1 MTLRTTVCDLFGVEF
16 PIFSAGMGIGSG
28 APLAAAVSNA
38 GGCGVVGSKGRT
50 NDGLRN
56 EIRQTREMTSKPFG
70 VNLMPGVAREGMMDA
85 CIEERPPI
93 IVFFWGDPVPWIVKA
108 HRNGI
113 KVLVQVG
120 SVEEAEVAVS
130 AGADAI
136 IAQGCEAG
144 GHVRATASLWANL
157 PTIVDAVKPVPVL
170 ASGGIATGRGVAA
183 TLMLGGQGISIGTRF
198 VATDEAF
205 ASQDYKNRIVRA
217 RAEDTVYLD
226 LFDGG
231 FAPNAPH
238 RVIRNK
244 IVTEWELAGRPP
256 IGKRPGEGTIVGT
269 VNRRGGTLQVSRYYS
284 SMVTP
289 EYTGDLEYAPLW
301 CGESC
306 TLVNDIKPAADVVR
320 DIVNEAAEVLRQVP
334 DRATDVVA

>member
-1 MTLRTTVCDLFGVEF
+1 MSVRTAVCELFGIEF
-16 PIFSAGMGIGSG
+16 PIFNAGMGIGAG

-38 GGCGVVGSKGRT
+38 GGCGVVGSEGRT
-50 NDGLRN
+50 NYGLRN
-56 EIRQTREMTSKPFG
+56 EIRRTRAMTSKPFG
-70 VNLMPGVAREGMMDA
+70 VNLIPDIAREGM
-85 CIEERPPI
+85 IEAGIGEGPPI
-93 IVFFWGDPVPWIVKA
+93 IVLFWGDPVRWIGEA

-120 SVEEAEVAVS
+120 SVEEADVAAS

-136 IAQGCEAG
+136 IAQGYEAG
-144 GHVRATASLWANL
+144 GHVKATASLWANL
-157 PTIVDAVKPVPVL
+157 PRIVDTVRPIPVL
-170 ASGGIATGRGVAA
+170 ASGGISTGRGLAA
-183 TLMLGGQGISIGTRF
+183 VLMLGGQGISIGTRF
-198 VATDEAF
+198 VATHEAF
-205 ASQDYKNRIVRA
+205 ASQEHKDRIVAA

-244 IVTEWELAGRPP
+244 IVAEWEAAGRPP

-269 VNRRGGTLQVSRYYS
+269 VKRSGGDLRVARYYS
-284 SMVTP
+284 AMVTP
-289 EYTGDLEYAPLW
+289 QYSGDLEYAPLW

-306 TLVNDIKPAADVVR
+306 ALVGEIKPAADVVR
-320 DIVNEAAEVLRQVP
+320 DIVREAAEALGQVSGP
-334 DRATDVVA
+334 SP

>member
-1 MTLRTTVCDLFGVEF
+1 MSLRTTICDLFGVEF

-38 GGCGVVGSKGRT
+38 GGCGVVGSNGRT
-50 NDGLRN
+50 NDGLRA
-56 EIRQTREMTSKPFG
+56 EIRQTRQMTSKPFG
-70 VNLMPGVAREGMMDA
+70 VNLMPAVAREGMLEA

-93 IVFFWGDPVPWIVKA
+93 IVLFWGDPVPWIGEA

-120 SVEEAEVAVS
+120 SVEDAEVAVL

-136 IAQGCEAG
+136 IAQGWEAG
-144 GHVRATASLWANL
+144 GHVRATTSLWANL

-170 ASGGIATGRGVAA
+170 ASGGIATGRGLAA
-183 TLMLGGQGISIGTRF
+183 ALVLGGQGISIGTRF

-205 ASQDYKNRIVRA
+205 ASQEYKNRIVSA

-238 RVIRNK
+238 RVIRNRV
-244 IVTEWELAGRPP
+244 VTEWELAGRPP
-256 IGKRPGEGTIVGT
+256 IGMRPGEGAIVGT
-269 VNRRGGTLQVSRYYS
+269 ITRRGRTLQVSRYYS

-289 EYTGDLEYAPLW
+289 QYTGDLEYAPLW

-306 TLVNDIKPAADVVR
+306 SLVNEIKPAADVVR
-320 DIVNEAAEVLRQVP
+320 DIVNEAVKVLGEVCDLAR
-334 DRATDVVA
+334 